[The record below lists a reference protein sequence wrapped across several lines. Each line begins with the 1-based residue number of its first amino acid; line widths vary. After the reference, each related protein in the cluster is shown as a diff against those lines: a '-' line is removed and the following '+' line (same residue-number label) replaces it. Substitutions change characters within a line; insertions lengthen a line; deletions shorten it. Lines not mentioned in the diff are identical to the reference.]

1 MAQVVRAKIQRWGNG
16 LGLRV
21 AGLIRDIPHFTPDT
35 AVEVEV
41 FADGFTVRR
50 AKQVPRKLPYSEN
63 ELLEGLTS
71 ETMQA
76 ELLAP
81 LSAVEVDN

>member
-1 MAQVVRAKIQRWGNG
+1 
-16 LGLRV
+16 V

-50 AKQVPRKLPYSEN
+50 AKQAPSKLPFSET

-71 ETMQA
+71 ETVQA